1 MVPAAFGAGII
12 AGLGATVPIGAM
24 GVMLLREGTERG
36 WRHGTPAA
44 MGVGFADFVFCV
56 VALAAGSVVAPLIT
70 AWGKWPAAVGGVLL
84 LVVAAL
90 TLRRAY
96 RGKPPA
102 PRPDGPRAAA
112 AHGIARA
119 SMFFGLTIVNPMP
132 LLYFMAI
139 SVGLGDS
146 LHQRP
151 VAGVFA
157 IGVGI
162 ASFGWCVVLVAIG
175 AALRARST
183 DRMQKTLSVIGGLI
197 VAVCGVILI
206 LAAVL

>member
-1 MVPAAFGAGII
+1 MVPATFGAGIV

-56 VALAAGSVVAPLIT
+56 VALAAGSFVAPLIT
-70 AWGKWPAAVGGVLL
+70 TWGKWPAAVGGVLL
-84 LVVAAL
+84 LIVAAL

-96 RGKPPA
+96 QSRPPA

-112 AHGIARA
+112 AGIGRA
-119 SMFFGLTIVNPMP
+119 AMFFGLTIMNPMP
-132 LLYFMAI
+132 LLYFLAI
-139 SVGLGDS
+139 SVGLGGS

-151 VAGVFA
+151 VAGAFT

-162 ASFGWCVVLVAIG
+162 ASFCWCVVLVGIG